1 LSTFAPAFEYSV
13 TLRASLQVVIT
24 ASQSFRP
31 PGFLQNPETQ
41 NQHNFYPFNQFK
53 MKNIFVSNL
62 SFRINDDDLKQAFA
76 DYGEVNS
83 AKVIKDNFSGRSRG
97 FGFVEMK
104 NDEEADKAI
113 EELNNAEFDGKVMTV
128 SVARPKTDRKPGGF
142 RDNNRPGG
150 SAGGFKKRF

>member
-1 LSTFAPAFEYSV
+1 
-13 TLRASLQVVIT
+13 
-24 ASQSFRP
+24 
-31 PGFLQNPETQ
+31 
-41 NQHNFYPFNQFK
+41 

-62 SFRINDDDLKQAFA
+62 SFRINDEDLKQAFA
-76 DYGEVNS
+76 DYGAVNS

-97 FGFVEMK
+97 FGFVEMT

-142 RDNNRPGG
+142 SDSRGG
-150 SAGGFKKRF
+150 GGGYNDARGGGGGYGDKSRGGFKKRF

>member
-1 LSTFAPAFEYSV
+1 
-13 TLRASLQVVIT
+13 
-24 ASQSFRP
+24 
-31 PGFLQNPETQ
+31 
-41 NQHNFYPFNQFK
+41 

-62 SFRINDDDLKQAFA
+62 SFRINDEDLKQAFA
-76 DYGEVNS
+76 DYGAVNS

-97 FGFVEMK
+97 FGFVEMT

-142 RDNNRPGG
+142 GDSRGGGHGDSRGG
-150 SAGGFKKRF
+150 SGHSDARGGGGYGDKSRGGFKKRF